1 MIQYEDHITPEEY
14 MDLRRQVGWMEFPL
28 EEARNCV
35 ENAYMVLCVRD
46 EGKAVGVVRLLWDE
60 GYVAFLSDVLVS
72 PPYQG
77 RGIGRKLVEA
87 VIQRIRDDMKPGYKV
102 KLTLNSAKGKEPFYE
117 KFGFRVRPNE
127 DAGPAMDRWLI
138 SED

>member
-1 MIQYEDHITPEEY
+1 MIRFEHHITPEEY

-46 EGKAVGVVRLLWDE
+46 EGKAVGVVRLLWDG

-77 RGIGRKLVEA
+77 QGIGRKLVEA
-87 VIQRIRDDMKPGYKV
+87 VIQRIRDDTSRMYSSM
-102 KLTLNSAKGKEPFYE
+102 LS
-117 KFGFRVRPNE
+117 
-127 DAGPAMDRWLI
+127 
-138 SED
+138 